1 MPRLKKLF
9 FAFFYKINY
18 SHILFHYIIV
28 FFHFTNCH
36 PIIVSGVNRKVV
48 FIHYFGIF
56 LNSTSYSL
64 WLYTLFSLWLT
75 EYFSCTLDDIYLHL
89 ISFLGIH
96 KSFDKLLM
104 IKASLSLSAV
114 FKLGNSLQ
122 SHLSS

>member
-18 SHILFHYIIV
+18 FHILFHYIIV

-48 FIHYFGIF
+48 FIHYFWNVF
-56 LNSTSYSL
+56 KFYFVQPMV
-64 WLYTLFSLWLT
+64 YTLFSLWLT

-89 ISFLGIH
+89 ISFLGIP

-104 IKASLSLSAV
+104 IKVSLSLSAV